1 MGLEFIEGN
10 EAIAR
15 GALKANCNF
24 FAGYPI
30 SPSSSIAYHMLNKLP
45 RVGGVAI
52 QGEDEIASI
61 GMCIGAA
68 MTGAKVLTATSG
80 PGMSLYS
87 ENIGLAVSGET
98 PLVIVNVQRQGPA
111 IGSST
116 KGAEGDIL
124 FTRWCTSGG
133 QPMIILSPA
142 TVTEAYELTY
152 RAFNLAEKYRTPVF
166 LLTNKEICLTRESV
180 DLERVELPRLVDRT
194 RAAIGD
200 SSLPYRLKTLHLV
213 DRTRA
218 AIGDSCLP
226 YQLKALHEV
235 PEFTDIG
242 GDQITRFTTSS
253 HDEAG
258 YFTSNPKAIQ
268 RMIDHYAAKIESAE
282 KDIALVKQDIEE
294 GAEMLMISY
303 GITSRSVAVAV
314 KKMREQ
320 GYKVSSFTLQSLYP
334 IPRTALSK
342 ALVGIKRVVVPEMN
356 MGQYIQEIQRL
367 IPTGVE
373 VVGVNKMDTT
383 LLSPDE
389 IIERGVLS

>member
-15 GALKANCNF
+15 GALKANCDF

-30 SPSSSIAYHMLNKLP
+30 TPSSSILHHMLNKLP
-45 RVGGVAI
+45 RIGGVAI
-52 QGEDEIASI
+52 QAEDEIASI

-80 PGMSLYS
+80 PGISLYS
-87 ENIGLAVSGET
+87 ENIGLAVIGET

-111 IGSST
+111 TGAAT

-133 QPMIILSPA
+133 QPMIVLSPA
-142 TVTEAYELTY
+142 TVAEAYELTY
-152 RAFNLAEKYRTPVF
+152 RAFNLAEKYRVPVF
-166 LLTNKEICLTRESV
+166 LLTNKEVCVTRESV
-180 DLERVELPRLVDRT
+180 DLERVELPQLVDRT
-194 RAAIGD
+194 RVATGRPC
-200 SSLPYRLKTLHLV
+200 LPYRFKDLQE
-213 DRTRA
+213 A
-218 AIGDSCLP
+218 
-226 YQLKALHEV
+226 
-235 PEFTDIG
+235 PEFADRG

-258 YFTSNPKAIQ
+258 YLTSSPEVIQ

-282 KDIALVKQDIEE
+282 EDIALVKRNIEAD
-294 GAEMLMISY
+294 AETLIISY

-320 GYKVSSFTLQSLYP
+320 RYKVSSLTVQSLYP
-334 IPRTALSK
+334 VPRAIISK
-342 ALVGIKRVVVPEMN
+342 ALVGIKRVIVPEMN

-367 IPTGVE
+367 IPAGVK

-383 LLSPDE
+383 LISPDE
-389 IIERGVLS
+389 IIERGILS

>member
-15 GALKANCNF
+15 GALKANCDF

-30 SPSSSIAYHMLNKLP
+30 TPSSSILHHMLNKLP

-52 QGEDEIASI
+52 QAEDEIASI

-80 PGMSLYS
+80 PGISLYS
-87 ENIGLAVSGET
+87 ENIGLAIIGET

-111 IGSST
+111 TGAAT

-133 QPMIILSPA
+133 QPMIVLSPA
-142 TVTEAYELTY
+142 TVSETYELTY
-152 RAFNLAEKYRTPVF
+152 RAFNLAEKYRVPVF
-166 LLTNKEICLTRESV
+166 LLTNKEVCVTRESV
-180 DLERVELPRLVDRT
+180 DLERVELPQLVDRT
-194 RAAIGD
+194 RVAIGRPC
-200 SSLPYRLKTLHLV
+200 LPYRFKE
-213 DRTRA
+213 
-218 AIGDSCLP
+218 
-226 YQLKALHEV
+226 LHEA
-235 PEFTDIG
+235 PKFADIG

-258 YFTSNPKAIQ
+258 YLTSSPEVIQ

-282 KDIALVKQDIEE
+282 EDIALVKQDIEAD
-294 GAEMLMISY
+294 AETLIISY

-320 GYKVSSFTLQSLYP
+320 RYKVSSLTVQSLYP
-334 IPRTALSK
+334 VPRAILSK
-342 ALVGIKRVVVPEMN
+342 ALVGIKRVIVPEMN

-367 IPTGVE
+367 IPAEVK

-383 LLSPDE
+383 LISPDE
-389 IIERGVLS
+389 IIERGILS

>member
-15 GALKANCNF
+15 GALKANCDF

-30 SPSSSIAYHMLNKLP
+30 TPSSSILHHMLNKLP

-68 MTGAKVLTATSG
+68 MAGAKALTATSG
-80 PGMSLYS
+80 PGISLYS
-87 ENIGLAVSGET
+87 ENIGLAIIGET

-111 IGSST
+111 TGAAT

-133 QPMIILSPA
+133 QPMIVLSPA
-142 TVTEAYELTY
+142 TVSEAYELTY
-152 RAFNLAEKYRTPVF
+152 RAFNLAEQYRVPVF
-166 LLTNKEICLTRESV
+166 LLTNKEVCVTRESV
-180 DLERVELPRLVDRT
+180 DLERVELPQLVDRT
-194 RAAIGD
+194 RVTIGR
-200 SSLPYRLKTLHLV
+200 P
-213 DRTRA
+213 
-218 AIGDSCLP
+218 CLP
-226 YQLKALHEV
+226 YSFKELHEA
-235 PEFTDIG
+235 PEFAAIG

-258 YFTSNPKAIQ
+258 YLTTSPEVIQ

-282 KDIALVKQDIEE
+282 EDIALVKQDIEAY
-294 GAEMLMISY
+294 AETLMISY

-320 GYKVSSFTLQSLYP
+320 GYKVSSLTVQSLYP
-334 IPRTALSK
+334 VPTTTLSK
-342 ALVGIKRVVVPEMN
+342 ALVGIKRVIVPEMN

-367 IPTGVE
+367 IPAGVK

-383 LLSPDE
+383 LISPDE
-389 IIERGVLS
+389 IIERGILS

>member
-1 MGLEFIEGN
+1 
-10 EAIAR
+10 
-15 GALKANCNF
+15 
-24 FAGYPI
+24 
-30 SPSSSIAYHMLNKLP
+30 
-45 RVGGVAI
+45 
-52 QGEDEIASI
+52 
-61 GMCIGAA
+61 MCIGAA

-87 ENIGLAVSGET
+87 ENIGLAVNGET

-133 QPMIILSPA
+133 QPMVVLSPA
-142 TVTEAYELTY
+142 TVSEAYELTY

-166 LLTNKEICLTRESV
+166 LLTNKEIGLTRESV
-180 DLERVELPRLVDRT
+180 DLERVELPELVDRT
-194 RAAIGD
+194 RA
-200 SSLPYRLKTLHLV
+200 T
-213 DRTRA
+213 
-218 AIGDSCLP
+218 IGDSCLP
-226 YQLKALHEV
+226 YRLKALHEV
-235 PEFTDIG
+235 PEFADIG

-258 YFTSNPKAIQ
+258 YFTSNPKVIQ
-268 RMIDHYAAKIESAE
+268 KMIDHYAAKIESAE
-282 KDIALVKQDIEE
+282 EDIALFKQDIEAD
-294 GAEMLMISY
+294 AEILIISY
-303 GITSRSVAVAV
+303 GITSRSVDVAV

-320 GYKVSSFTLQSLYP
+320 GYKVSSLTLQSLYP
-334 IPRTALSK
+334 VSRTTLSK
-342 ALVGIKRVVVPEMN
+342 ALVGIKRIVVPEMN

>member
-30 SPSSSIAYHMLNKLP
+30 TPSSSILHHMLNKLP

-52 QGEDEIASI
+52 QAEDEIASI

-80 PGMSLYS
+80 PGISLYS
-87 ENIGLAVSGET
+87 ENIGLAIIGET

-111 IGSST
+111 TGAAT

-133 QPMIILSPA
+133 QPMIVLSPA
-142 TVTEAYELTY
+142 TVSETYELTY
-152 RAFNLAEKYRTPVF
+152 RAFNLAEKYRVPVF
-166 LLTNKEICLTRESV
+166 LLTNKEVCVTRESV
-180 DLERVELPRLVDRT
+180 DLERVELPQLVDRT
-194 RAAIGD
+194 RVAIGRPC
-200 SSLPYRLKTLHLV
+200 LPYRFKE
-213 DRTRA
+213 
-218 AIGDSCLP
+218 
-226 YQLKALHEV
+226 LHEA
-235 PEFTDIG
+235 PEFAAIG

-258 YFTSNPKAIQ
+258 YLTSSPEVIQ

-282 KDIALVKQDIEE
+282 EDIALVKQDIEAD
-294 GAEMLMISY
+294 AETLIISY

-320 GYKVSSFTLQSLYP
+320 RYKVSSLTVQSLYP
-334 IPRTALSK
+334 VPRAILSK
-342 ALVGIKRVVVPEMN
+342 ALVGIKRVIVPEMN

-367 IPTGVE
+367 IPAEVK

-383 LLSPDE
+383 LISPDE
-389 IIERGVLS
+389 IIERGILS

>member
-15 GALKANCNF
+15 GALKANCDF

-30 SPSSSIAYHMLNKLP
+30 TPSSSILHHMLNKLP

-68 MTGAKVLTATSG
+68 MAGAKALTATSG
-80 PGMSLYS
+80 PGISLYS
-87 ENIGLAVSGET
+87 ENIGLAIIGET

-111 IGSST
+111 TGAAT

-133 QPMIILSPA
+133 QPMIVLSPA
-142 TVTEAYELTY
+142 TVSEAYELTY
-152 RAFNLAEKYRTPVF
+152 RAFNLAEQYRVPVF
-166 LLTNKEICLTRESV
+166 LLTNKEVCVTRESV
-180 DLERVELPRLVDRT
+180 DLERVELPQLVDRT
-194 RAAIGD
+194 RVAIGRPC
-200 SSLPYRLKTLHLV
+200 LPYRFKE
-213 DRTRA
+213 
-218 AIGDSCLP
+218 
-226 YQLKALHEV
+226 LHEA
-235 PEFTDIG
+235 PEFAAIG

-258 YFTSNPKAIQ
+258 YLTTSPEVIQ

-282 KDIALVKQDIEE
+282 EDIALVKQDIEAD
-294 GAEMLMISY
+294 AETLMISY

-320 GYKVSSFTLQSLYP
+320 GYKVSSLTVQSLYP
-334 IPRTALSK
+334 VPTTTLSK
-342 ALVGIKRVVVPEMN
+342 ALVGIKRVIVPEMN

-367 IPTGVE
+367 IPAGVK

-383 LLSPDE
+383 LISPDE
-389 IIERGVLS
+389 IIERGILS

>member
-15 GALKANCNF
+15 GALKANCDF

-30 SPSSSIAYHMLNKLP
+30 TPSSSILHHMLNKLP

-68 MTGAKVLTATSG
+68 MAGAKALTATSG
-80 PGMSLYS
+80 PGISLYS
-87 ENIGLAVSGET
+87 ENIGLAIIGET

-111 IGSST
+111 TGAAT

-133 QPMIILSPA
+133 QPMIVLSPA
-142 TVTEAYELTY
+142 TVSEAYELTY
-152 RAFNLAEKYRTPVF
+152 RAFNLAEQYRVPVF
-166 LLTNKEICLTRESV
+166 LLTNKEVCVTRESV
-180 DLERVELPRLVDRT
+180 DLERVELPQLVDRT
-194 RAAIGD
+194 RVAIGR
-200 SSLPYRLKTLHLV
+200 P
-213 DRTRA
+213 
-218 AIGDSCLP
+218 CLP
-226 YQLKALHEV
+226 YSFKELHEA
-235 PEFTDIG
+235 PEFAAIG

-258 YFTSNPKAIQ
+258 YLTTSPEVIQ

-282 KDIALVKQDIEE
+282 EDIALVKQDIEAY
-294 GAEMLMISY
+294 AETLMISY

-320 GYKVSSFTLQSLYP
+320 GYKVSSLTVQSLYP
-334 IPRTALSK
+334 VPTTTLSK
-342 ALVGIKRVVVPEMN
+342 ALVGIKRVIVPEMN

-367 IPTGVE
+367 IPAGVK

-383 LLSPDE
+383 LISPDE
-389 IIERGVLS
+389 IIERGILS

>member
-10 EAIAR
+10 EAISR

-52 QGEDEIASI
+52 MGEDEIASI

-68 MTGAKVLTATSG
+68 MTGAKALTATSG

-87 ENIGLAVSGET
+87 ENIGLAVGGEI
-98 PLVIVNVQRQGPA
+98 PLVIINAQRQGPA

-180 DLERVELPRLVDRT
+180 DLEQVKLPRLVNRT
-194 RAAIGD
+194 RTTID
-200 SSLPYRLKTLHLV
+200 
-213 DRTRA
+213 
-218 AIGDSCLP
+218 DSCFSNR
-226 YQLKALHEV
+226 LKALHEV
-235 PEFTDIG
+235 PKFADIG

-258 YFTSNPKAIQ
+258 YFTSNPEVIQ
-268 RMIDHYAAKIESAE
+268 KMIDHYAAKIESAE
-282 KDIALVKQDIEE
+282 EDITLVKQDIEA
-294 GAEMLMISY
+294 GAEILMISY
-303 GITSRSVAVAV
+303 GITSRSVTVAV

-320 GYKVSSFTLQSLYP
+320 GYKVSSLTLQSLYP
-334 IPRTALSK
+334 VPRTALSK
-342 ALVGIKRVVVPEMN
+342 ALAGIKRIVIPEMN
-356 MGQYIQEIQRL
+356 MGQYIQEVQRL
-367 IPTGVE
+367 IPKGVE

>member
-15 GALKANCNF
+15 GALKANCDF

-30 SPSSSIAYHMLNKLP
+30 TPSSSILHHMLNKLP

-68 MTGAKVLTATSG
+68 MAGAKALTATSG
-80 PGMSLYS
+80 PGISLYS
-87 ENIGLAVSGET
+87 ENIGLAIIGET

-111 IGSST
+111 TGAAT

-133 QPMIILSPA
+133 QPMIVLSPA
-142 TVTEAYELTY
+142 TVSEAYELTY
-152 RAFNLAEKYRTPVF
+152 RAFNLAEQYRVPVF
-166 LLTNKEICLTRESV
+166 LLTNKEVCVTRESV
-180 DLERVELPRLVDRT
+180 DLERVELPQLVDRT
-194 RAAIGD
+194 RVAIGRPC
-200 SSLPYRLKTLHLV
+200 LPYRFKE
-213 DRTRA
+213 
-218 AIGDSCLP
+218 
-226 YQLKALHEV
+226 LHEA
-235 PEFTDIG
+235 PEFAAIG

-258 YFTSNPKAIQ
+258 YLTSSPEVIQ

-282 KDIALVKQDIEE
+282 EDIALVKQDIEAD
-294 GAEMLMISY
+294 AETLIISY

-320 GYKVSSFTLQSLYP
+320 RYKVSSLTVQSLYP
-334 IPRTALSK
+334 VPRAILSK
-342 ALVGIKRVVVPEMN
+342 ALVGIKRVIVPEMN

-367 IPTGVE
+367 IPAEVK

-383 LLSPDE
+383 LISPDE
-389 IIERGVLS
+389 IIERGILS